1 MLVKRT
7 DLALEA
13 RELWQES
20 TEKTTR
26 LSGVKAGKSREE
38 GYPVTRVDI
47 LDQRGEKAL
56 GKPQGSYL
64 TIDLTTFWQRK
75 SDFFERAVR
84 AVGSQLRE
92 LLPEEGPVLVIGL
105 GNEAMTPDA
114 VGPLAADN
122 VLITRHLIAAMPKH
136 FAGFRPV
143 AVFRTGVL
151 GTTGVESAEAVRGL
165 VAEVQPALVIA
176 VDALASRRVG
186 RVCAT
191 VQLSDTGIIPG
202 SGVGNHRAALNRET
216 LGVPVL
222 AVGIPTVVDAATGQ
236 VDQCL
241 ELLDWPD
248 PTDPEEWVGL
258 TVADDGD
265 LHAAVVPVRSGDE
278 LEVLTR
284 TLDTTVESVNR
295 YISDIQQVLTQV
307 AGGNLQVEPQ
317 VDYKGDFA
325 LIRTSLDTIIQSMNE
340 TILGFEAAASRLA
353 EMSEELNGQSGQLQH
368 ASMEQ
373 TKSTEELVQE
383 VAHVKERLASVTNSS
398 NQTRTK
404 TGEIAQCIQEAN
416 TRMDA
421 LSEAMDGI
429 SANAQKIT
437 QIAKSIED
445 IAFQT
450 GILAINAS
458 VEAAR
463 AGSAGK
469 GFAVVAEEVR
479 QLASRSSEAA
489 QSAADTV
496 NSTRAMIQ
504 AGVKLTADT
513 AGSLQDISAVS
524 SQIGGITDQL
534 VAAVQ
539 GQESALAIM
548 EERIGTIFS
557 IAERNLQNA
566 TGTEQSSG
574 LLAKE
579 AEALRF
585 QVQRF
590 KVKEERGR

>member
-20 TEKTTR
+20 AERTTR
-26 LSGVKAGKSREE
+26 LSGVKATKTKRE

-47 LDQRGEKAL
+47 LDQRGERAL

-222 AVGIPTVVDAATGQ
+222 AVGIPTVVDAATLAA
-236 VDQCL
+236 DLL
-241 ELLDWPD
+241 EESGVENI
-248 PTDPEEWVGL
+248 DPESLRGGGQTLMV
-258 TVADDGD
+258 TTQDIDRQVRD
-265 LHAAVVPVRSGDE
+265 LSKVIG
-278 LEVLTR
+278 
-284 TLDTTVESVNR
+284 
-295 YISDIQQVLTQV
+295 Y
-307 AGGNLQVEPQ
+307 
-317 VDYKGDFA
+317 
-325 LIRTSLDTIIQSMNE
+325 
-340 TILGFEAAASRLA
+340 
-353 EMSEELNGQSGQLQH
+353 
-368 ASMEQ
+368 
-373 TKSTEELVQE
+373 
-383 VAHVKERLASVTNSS
+383 
-398 NQTRTK
+398 
-404 TGEIAQCIQEAN
+404 
-416 TRMDA
+416 
-421 LSEAMDGI
+421 GI
-429 SANAQKIT
+429 NWA
-437 QIAKSIED
+437 
-445 IAFQT
+445 
-450 GILAINAS
+450 
-458 VEAAR
+458 
-463 AGSAGK
+463 
-469 GFAVVAEEVR
+469 
-479 QLASRSSEAA
+479 
-489 QSAADTV
+489 
-496 NSTRAMIQ
+496 
-504 AGVKLTADT
+504 
-513 AGSLQDISAVS
+513 LQDLEI
-524 SQIGGITDQL
+524 
-534 VAAVQ
+534 
-539 GQESALAIM
+539 EEMNALL
-548 EERIGTIFS
+548 S
-557 IAERNLQNA
+557 
-566 TGTEQSSG
+566 
-574 LLAKE
+574 
-579 AEALRF
+579 
-585 QVQRF
+585 
-590 KVKEERGR
+590 